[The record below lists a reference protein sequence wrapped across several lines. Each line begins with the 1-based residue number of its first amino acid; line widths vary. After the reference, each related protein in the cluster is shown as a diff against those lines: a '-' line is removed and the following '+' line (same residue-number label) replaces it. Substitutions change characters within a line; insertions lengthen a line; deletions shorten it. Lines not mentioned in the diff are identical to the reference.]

1 MQDKAKVHI
10 AGQIVPSSWT
20 VLPSVQHAQPTRSTD
35 VANHDLICT
44 LRRQVG
50 TDFYF
55 AEDNSFDD
63 GEVVVLNRSDGSTKF
78 GLLQKLNEPEEGV
91 HTILVEFGE
100 DTNSVKT
107 VRVPEIGKLKLDK
120 P

>member
-1 MQDKAKVHI
+1 M
-10 AGQIVPSSWT
+10 
-20 VLPSVQHAQPTRSTD
+20 
-35 VANHDLICT
+35 
-44 LRRQVG
+44 
-50 TDFYF
+50 DFYF
-55 AEDNSFDD
+55 AEDNKFDD

-78 GLLQKLNEPEEGV
+78 GLLQRLNEPEAGV